1 MSKSDHPYD
10 QPEPQVR
17 VSRWAYMAPL
27 ALGSLLALS
36 AVSLFVLGWIG
47 GTASGERV
55 LIEVQSDCSKQW
67 AERIG
72 ARGASIG
79 LGTPELSV
87 DGPLVRYV
95 ATLPGHEDDREKM
108 PALLTQ
114 TGGFEIYQ
122 ANEHGTGTVGEAL
135 VTSDDILDVS
145 LSLDARGHPFVDLEI
160 QPHAAGRMQGEPKQM
175 LYFIDGQEVD
185 RWLGRTPFQEATVRI
200 QPRSTSK
207 RENMRQAV
215 DWNIVLRDGPAP
227 CAVDSIRLS
236 PVEG

>member
-1 MSKSDHPYD
+1 MSKPDHPYG
-10 QPEPQVR
+10 QSEPQVR
-17 VSRWAYMAPL
+17 VSRWAYLAPL
-27 ALGSLLALS
+27 AIGCILALS

-55 LIEVQSDCSKQW
+55 LIEVESDCSKQW
-67 AERIG
+67 AERIE

-79 LGTPELSV
+79 LGNPEISV
-87 DGPLVRYV
+87 DGQLVQYV
-95 ATLPGHEDDREKM
+95 ATLPGHEDDQEKM

-114 TGGFEIYQ
+114 TAWFEIYQ
-122 ANEHGTGTVGEAL
+122 ANEHGTGTIGEAL
-135 VTSDDILDVS
+135 VTSDDIIEVS
-145 LSLDARGHPFVDLEI
+145 LSLDARGHPYVDLEL
-160 QPHAAGRMQGEPKQM
+160 QPHAAARMQGEPKQM

-227 CAVDSIRLS
+227 CAVKDLRLS
-236 PVEG
+236 LLEG